1 MRKTTMGLFNSF
13 TFQTNDARSLRC
25 PIVNRATFVA
35 LLLLGALLCPLSV
48 IAEGTASDAPNISVT
63 APMEDV
69 RQTLDLVVATNE
81 RLIGE
86 DKTKERR
93 DALRKIIEPRFNFNE
108 MAKRS
113 LGPEWSKRSKEEQD
127 EFADTFA
134 KLLASTY
141 LDRVETATRG
151 MITVDKEKVQFPR
164 AIVRT
169 TVASRGE
176 TFPIDYKL
184 QYSDGAW
191 RVYDVVIEN
200 IGLVA
205 NYRSEF
211 AGIIRKEEFSGL
223 MKKLREKAA

>member
-1 MRKTTMGLFNSF
+1 
-13 TFQTNDARSLRC
+13 
-25 PIVNRATFVA
+25 
-35 LLLLGALLCPLSV
+35 
-48 IAEGTASDAPNISVT
+48 
-63 APMEDV
+63 MEEV

-81 RLIGE
+81 RLVGE
-86 DKTKERR
+86 ARTKERR

-113 LGPEWSKRSKEEQD
+113 LGPEWSKRSKEEQT

-141 LDRVETATRG
+141 LDRVETATRE
-151 MITVDKEKVQFPR
+151 MIRVDKEKVQFPR

-169 TVASRGE
+169 TVESRGE

-211 AGIIRKEEFSGL
+211 AGIIRKEDFSGL